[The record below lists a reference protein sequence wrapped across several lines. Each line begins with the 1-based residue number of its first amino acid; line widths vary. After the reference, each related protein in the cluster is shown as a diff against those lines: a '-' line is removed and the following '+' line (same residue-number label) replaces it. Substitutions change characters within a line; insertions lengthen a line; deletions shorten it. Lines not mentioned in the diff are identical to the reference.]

1 MVKRSYLKI
10 IFIFLPFIVLIP
22 CIIYA
27 FFSASETSH
36 PLMIKSEALSSDS
49 SVFTAS
55 IPVQKA
61 IPASQSSL
69 AIGDFEFRVVEV
81 VFDQTA
87 MGFVPVDMGASDQ
100 VMFVEFELLAGSKE
114 DFKSLEI
121 TVSNDSGLKANA
133 FILISNGM
141 TQMLATV
148 TMKGVSSDY
157 RPGEDNVAWAYL
169 VPKGADKLYL
179 NFPTGE
185 VVDLTPFIRVKQIKG

>member
-1 MVKRSYLKI
+1 MVKRSHQKI

-36 PLMIKSEALSSDS
+36 PLMIKSEAVSTDS
-49 SVFTAS
+49 HIFTPSAQE
-55 IPVQKA
+55 QKA

-69 AIGDFEFRVVEV
+69 TIGDFKFRVVEV
-81 VFDQTA
+81 VFDQTS
-87 MGFVPVDMGASDQ
+87 MGFVPVDLGASDQ

-121 TVSNDSGLKANA
+121 TVSDGSGLKANA
-133 FILISNGM
+133 FIRISNGM

-157 RPGEDNVAWAYL
+157 QPGEDNVTWAYV
-169 VPKGADKLYL
+169 VPKGADKFYL

-185 VVDLTPFIRVKQIKG
+185 VVDLTPLIRVKQIKG

>member
-1 MVKRSYLKI
+1 
-10 IFIFLPFIVLIP
+10 
-22 CIIYA
+22 
-27 FFSASETSH
+27 
-36 PLMIKSEALSSDS
+36 MIKSEALSSDS

-87 MGFVPVDMGASDQ
+87 MGFVPVDIGASDQ

-121 TVSNDSGLKANA
+121 RVSNGSSLKANA

>member
-1 MVKRSYLKI
+1 
-10 IFIFLPFIVLIP
+10 
-22 CIIYA
+22 
-27 FFSASETSH
+27 
-36 PLMIKSEALSSDS
+36 MIKSEAVSTDS
-49 SVFTAS
+49 SVFKAS
-55 IPVQKA
+55 VPVQKA

-100 VMFVEFELLAGSKE
+100 VMFVEFELLTGSKE

-121 TVSNDSGLKANA
+121 RISNGSSLKANA

-157 RPGEDNVAWAYL
+157 QPGEDNVTRAYV
-169 VPKGADKLYL
+169 VPKGLDQLYL

>member
-1 MVKRSYLKI
+1 MVKRSHQKI
-10 IFIFLPFIVLIP
+10 IFIFLPFIVLIQ

-36 PLMIKSEALSSDS
+36 PLMIKSEAVSTDS
-49 SVFTAS
+49 HVFTPSAQE
-55 IPVQKA
+55 QKA

-100 VMFVEFELLAGSKE
+100 VMFVEFELLTGSKE

-121 TVSNDSGLKANA
+121 TVSNGSSLKANA

-157 RPGEDNVAWAYL
+157 RPGEDNVTWAY
-169 VPKGADKLYL
+169 VAPKGVDKLYL
-179 NFPTGE
+179 NFPTGDR
-185 VVDLTPFIRVKQIKG
+185 VDLTPFIRIKQIKG